1 MLIHRIIE
9 ERIMDNKIKVY
20 QSALKFISEYNT
32 DPNNGL
38 NKEKVKKNREKY
50 GSNEIAPAPKDPLW
64 KLYLEKFKDP
74 TIIVLCICAA
84 ISVLIGIYHQDIP
97 WEGVGIFIAIAI
109 ATGVGFLSEYKADQ
123 AFETLKRDNENI
135 QVKVIRDGE
144 LSVISTRE
152 LVVGDIIEVENGDK
166 IPADAV
172 LLSSVDLMVDE
183 SLMTGESV
191 PANKSE
197 EENKLIGGTV
207 VVAGY
212 GKAVLTSV
220 GDKMQM
226 GEILRSLASQAEEET
241 PLQLKLAKLAGL
253 ISKVGTTA
261 AVLIFFALF
270 ATTVLGGELGSISS
284 TLKVITLAGLAGI
297 CIVTGALLAFGGEKV
312 KKIATIGGPL
322 LAALFLVYISFF
334 AITPKDTVANIQQIL
349 EYFIVAVTVIVVA
362 VPEGLPM
369 AVTISLAL
377 SMRKIRQDNNLVRKM
392 MATETIGS
400 VNVICSDK
408 TGTLT
413 KNQMTVQEVYFA
425 GKTYN
430 GSSFSEIKNQTFFDV
445 LKYSLSA
452 NSTADFI
459 KDEETGKFK
468 VVGNSTEGALLSWIG
483 DLGVDFHK
491 LREEIPIYHRMP
503 FSSEKKMMSSTTGFD
518 SSEMCK
524 VFNPQE
530 GCKISDKFRVTF
542 VKGAPEKIIAMCK
555 SAAVGS
561 KIEDIGKHKAALDSF
576 ISAMSDKAMRIIAVA
591 YKTESVSKFEDSL
604 NVESDLVLLGLV
616 GISDPIREDVKEA
629 VNLAHSAG
637 IDVKMVTGDNIKTAT
652 AIAKE
657 IGLLQGEWAAM
668 EGTEFRSTSDEK
680 ILKVLNKLKVLA
692 RATPSDKE
700 RLVNLIQ
707 SQNKVVAVTGDGTND
722 APALKKADVG
732 ISMGLRG
739 TDVAKE
745 ASDIVLTDD
754 NFGSIVKA
762 VKWGR
767 TLYENIQKFLQFQ
780 LTINLSALL
789 IAVLSPILKLIFPG
803 MNFQS
808 MPLTV
813 IQLLWVNLVMDT
825 LAALALGLEPP
836 RDGIM
841 HDKPK
846 KRTESFLTKTMMYN
860 IATMGISFTVFMLLL
875 QAFDVMGANALKG
888 EFAFS
893 SVLFTTYIFMQVF
906 NLFNARVIKPG
917 VSIFEKITQSKSFI
931 GVLLSIVIVQVLIT
945 TFGGTFFH
953 TQALPLYMWAK
964 IIAVGLG
971 TLVLSAI
978 FRMIGKAILKK

>member
-1 MLIHRIIE
+1 
-9 ERIMDNKIKVY
+9 MDNKTKIY
-20 QSALKFISEYNT
+20 PNALKLLSEYNT
-32 DPNNGL
+32 DSNNGL
-38 NKEKVKKNREKY
+38 RSDNVKKNREKY

-64 KLYLEKFKDP
+64 KQYLEKFKDP
-74 TIIVLCICAA
+74 TIIILCICAA
-84 ISVLIGIYHQDIP
+84 ISVFIGIYHQDVP

-109 ATGVGFLSEYKADQ
+109 ATGVGFFSEYKADQ

-152 LVVGDIIEVENGDK
+152 LVVGDIIELESGDK
-166 IPADAV
+166 IPADAA
-172 LLSSVDLMVDE
+172 LINSIDLMVDE

-197 EENKLIGGTV
+197 EDDKIIGGTV
-207 VVAGY
+207 VVSGY

-220 GDKMQM
+220 GEKMQM
-226 GEILRSLASQAEEET
+226 GEILRSLSSQAEEET
-241 PLQLKLAKLAGL
+241 PLQLKLGKLAGL

-261 AVLIFFALF
+261 AVLIFFSLF
-270 ATTVLGGELGSISS
+270 ATTVLGGELGVISS
-284 TLKVITLAGLAGI
+284 TLKVITIAGLAGI
-297 CIVTGALLAFGGEKV
+297 CVLTGVLLAFGGEKA
-312 KKIATIGGPL
+312 KKLASIGGPL
-322 LAALFLVYISFF
+322 LAVLFLVYISFF
-334 AITPKDTVANIQQIL
+334 AITPKDTVENIKTL
-349 EYFIVAVTVIVVA
+349 LDYFIIAVTVIVVA

-392 MATETIGS
+392 IATETIGS

-413 KNQMTVQEVYFA
+413 KNQMTVQEAYFA
-425 GKTYN
+425 GNTYN
-430 GSSFSEIKNQTFFDV
+430 SNNFSEIKNQKFFDI

-491 LREEIPIYHRMP
+491 LREDIPIYHRVP

-518 SSEMCK
+518 SCEMCK
-524 VFNPQE
+524 VFDPQE
-530 GCKISDKFRVTF
+530 GCTVSQKCRVTF
-542 VKGAPEKIIAMCK
+542 VKGAPEKVIAMCN

-561 KIEDIGKHKAALDSF
+561 KIEDIGKHKGALDSF

-591 YKTESVSKFEDSL
+591 FKTEPMAKFEDGL

-616 GISDPIREDVKEA
+616 GISDPIRDDVKEA

-652 AIAKE
+652 AIARE
-657 IGLLQGEWAAM
+657 IGLLKGQWVVM

-680 ILKVLNKLKVLA
+680 ILKVLDGLKVLA

-789 IAVLSPILKLIFPG
+789 IAVLSPILRLIFPN
-803 MNFQS
+803 MDFQA

-841 HDKPK
+841 KDKPK
-846 KRTESFLTKTMMYN
+846 SRTESFLTKTMMYN
-860 IATMGISFTVFMLLL
+860 IATMGISFTVFIMLL
-875 QAFDVMGANALKG
+875 QAFNVMGANVQTD
-888 EFAFS
+888 EFS

-917 VSIFEKITQSKSFI
+917 GSIFNKITQSKSFI
-931 GVLLSIVIVQVLIT
+931 IVLLAIVIVQVAIT
-945 TFGGTFFH
+945 TFGGAFFH

-964 IIAVGLG
+964 IIAVGVG

-978 FRMIGKAILKK
+978 FRMIGKAVIKN